1 MNLDERPVVAFVL
14 VEFPPDT
21 SSRPTRM
28 TFTPS
33 DRVARIAPLTSA
45 FGQWSPPIASTAI
58 VNIGG
63 TSRSGCVQA
72 YSSATSMTSRPLY
85 WPHFGQA
92 R

>member
-1 MNLDERPVVAFVL
+1 MTRTLEDLVAN
-14 VEFPPDT
+14 
-21 SSRPTRM
+21 M
-28 TFTPS
+28 
-33 DRVARIAPLTSA
+33 APLTSA

-58 VNIGG
+58 VSIDGCG
-63 TSRSGCVQA
+63 LRDRRS